1 MYRLV
6 YSAPCGESF
15 LPFLLSRIGQT
26 ISMPVFAYLRRK
38 ALHHLT
44 QSIACANAKLC
55 KCQRKALHVPTQSFA
70 SVHAKHC
77 ISPRKT
83 LRQPIRFFLRGKGV
97 YILVT
102 PFLMFF
108 YRNFTWHKP
117 CLHDE
122 QKKDTLE
129 LFAKVSV
136 W

>member
-1 MYRLV
+1 
-6 YSAPCGESF
+6 
-15 LPFLLSRIGQT
+15 
-26 ISMPVFAYLRRK
+26 MPVFAYLRRK

-55 KCQRKALHVPTQSFA
+55 KCPRKALHQPTQNFA
-70 SVHAKHC
+70 PAH
-77 ISPRKT
+77 T
-83 LRQPIRFFLRGKGV
+83 FFLRGKGV
-97 YILVT
+97 YIFVT

-136 W
+136 